1 MVSKWC
7 KTMTGDRFIAGGE
20 DWEEQIVEQ
29 LVKMFQEMGMD
40 IDANLMK
47 QMMDQIKEQLDGM
60 DIDPK
65 KLAEGKVELNLQ
77 GTIND
82 LAKIMGANFPTIP
95 QPVDVATPK
104 EATEDEEVT
113 EIPEA
118 DVFVDEGAMSLTIDC
133 SRVADIPD
141 DGKGVELTL
150 VKDGNCLS
158 VFVEGRP
165 HPVKRYNLTQT
176 ADSVQDWSLNNGIL
190 DVTLKLKN

>member
-20 DWEEQIVEQ
+20 DWEEQIVEK

-40 IDANLMK
+40 IDP
-47 QMMDQIKEQLDGM
+47 E
-60 DIDPK
+60 

-95 QPVDVATPK
+95 QPVDVTTPK

-165 HPVKRYNLTQT
+165 HPVKRYNLTET
-176 ADSVQDWSLNNGIL
+176 ADTVEDWSLNNGIL

>member
-1 MVSKWC
+1 
-7 KTMTGDRFIAGGE
+7 MTDERFTAGGE
-20 DWEEQIVEQ
+20 DWEEQIVEH
-29 LVKMFQEMGMD
+29 LVKMFKDMGMD

-47 QMMDQIKEQLDGM
+47 QMMEQIKEQLDGM
-60 DIDPK
+60 DIDPE
-65 KLAEGKVELNLQ
+65 KLADGKVELNLQ

-104 EATEDEEVT
+104 EATEGEEEVT

-118 DVFVDEGAMSLTIDC
+118 DLFVDGESMSLTIDC
-133 SRVADIPD
+133 SRVSDIPENGD
-141 DGKGVELTL
+141 GVELTL
-150 VKDGNCLS
+150 VQDGNCLS

-176 ADSVQDWSLNNGIL
+176 ADSVAEWALNNGIL
-190 DVTLKLKN
+190 DVTLTLKK